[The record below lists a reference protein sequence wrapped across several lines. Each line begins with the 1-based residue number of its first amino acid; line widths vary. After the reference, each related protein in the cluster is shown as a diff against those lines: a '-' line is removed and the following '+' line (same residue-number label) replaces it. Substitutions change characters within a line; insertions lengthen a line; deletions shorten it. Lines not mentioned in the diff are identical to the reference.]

1 MTTEE
6 HSGHLASK
14 VKARE
19 GEVGPHP
26 PDIQVQTTKLLRAW
40 QITAFALVIAAT
52 AWAAMC
58 FAYLPR
64 IVGLDL
70 QYFLG
75 YHYDNTRFN
84 SLPAQR
90 ITSIE
95 PNSPL
100 LSAGVQVGDLI
111 LDPPRGT
118 LLTGESVR
126 LQIRHDD
133 QFRSVVI
140 RSEQGGQLSLVVEAG
155 LQLCLGILMLI
166 LGSTIVFRRRRD
178 IAALAMACAL
188 LLGASMLL
196 LPLFPVGR
204 FAVLAALWLN
214 LTYPLPF
221 AALAYSVLTFEGG
234 YRSRAR
240 PYLVRIL
247 IGICAVYGV
256 WFIMIAAPYLLGWA
270 WISPGL
276 VGFAAEIAVLALC
289 VAAVADAWRHSEGER
304 RQRLR
309 WLLVAVSLFLLGLG
323 LDIASDLGTFGKTFS
338 ADLIVAVAVTIVY
351 AVATITLTYA
361 VLRHRSN
368 DRFGFSD

>member
-1 MTTEE
+1 MRKEE
-6 HSGHLASK
+6 HPGHLASE

-19 GEVGPHP
+19 GEVGSRS
-26 PDIQVQTTKLLRAW
+26 PDIEVQTPRLLRAW
-40 QITAFALVIAAT
+40 QVTAFALAIAAT

-64 IVGLDL
+64 VAGLDV
-70 QYFLG
+70 QNVLG
-75 YHYDNTRFN
+75 YRYESTRFN
-84 SLPAQR
+84 SLPARR
-90 ITSIE
+90 IISIE

-100 LSAGVQVGDLI
+100 LSAGVQVGDLVV
-111 LDPPRGT
+111 DPPRGT
-118 LLTGESVR
+118 LLKGESVR

-140 RSEQGGQLSLVVEAG
+140 RSEQVGQLRGVPE
-155 LQLCLGILMLI
+155 LCLGILMLI

-178 IAALAMACAL
+178 IAALAIACAL
-188 LLGASMLL
+188 LLGASMSL
-196 LPLFPVGR
+196 LPPFPVGR
-204 FAVLAALWLN
+204 FATLAALWFN
-214 LTYPLPF
+214 LTFPLAF

-247 IGICAVYGV
+247 IGICAVFGA
-256 WFIMIAAPYLLGWA
+256 WFMMIAVPYLLGWA
-270 WISPGL
+270 WISPSL
-276 VGFAAEIAVLALC
+276 VGIAAEVALLALC

-309 WLLVAVSLFLLGLG
+309 WLLVAFSVFLVGFGVGIVFDLGAFGNMARTL
-323 LDIASDLGTFGKTFS
+323 LIELIASRT
-338 ADLIVAVAVTIVY
+338 AY

-361 VLRHRSN
+361 VLRHRVIEV
-368 DRFGFSD
+368 G